1 MRKYLSSFREMTG
14 GDLRVRRPPHPGD
27 RVQGKEED
35 SGIGLREKEKAGRSA
50 LPSFVYR

>member
-14 GDLRVRRPPHPGD
+14 GDLRVRRPPHPGEN
-27 RVQGKEED
+27 QGKEED
-35 SGIGLREKEKAGRSA
+35 SGIGLREKETGRSA